1 MINQRNSRTM
11 KTRFTIALAVLFG
24 MSSFGVSAQL
34 SAEDCATTG
43 SVFYESAKV
52 GNYDAAYTPFTQL
65 RKDCPKWSLALYQL
79 GEKLLKDRIKK
90 ASDKTADI
98 NDLMSLY
105 KDRMKYFPSKTK
117 KGDVMGDIGLLMYD
131 NKMGSSKDQFNAF
144 DAAEKEDSKNF
155 TSPKQLYIYFN
166 LATELVDA
174 NQMPL
179 EDYFGLYDLLIN
191 KIEGKES
198 DMAKII
204 SGLLEKQEAGTKLT
218 SKEAKKLENAE
229 KNLGSYGKIKG
240 SINTLLGQR
249 ADCGNLVPLYEK
261 QFEERKSDINWVRVA
276 AGRLSAKDCNEGD
289 LFFRLVQQLHQLEPS
304 AKSAFYLGKLA
315 EKDGDSKL
323 ALDYYNQSAELE
335 TNPNDQAK
343 VYYQIAENFRKKGSF
358 GQARTYYRKALDKK
372 PSMGIC
378 YLRIAKMYGDSANNC
393 GTDVFSKRAVNWL
406 AADMAAKAGRVDGSI
421 ASNANATA
429 ASYRGRA
436 PSKQDI
442 FTEGMAGKTVSLSCW
457 IGGSIRVPNL

>member
-1 MINQRNSRTM
+1 MINQRNIRTM
-11 KTRFTIALAVLFG
+11 KTRVTIALVVLFG
-24 MSSFGVSAQL
+24 MSSIGVNAQL

-52 GNYDAAYTPFTQL
+52 GNYDAAYVPFTQL

-79 GEKLLKDRIKK
+79 GEKLLKDRIAK
-90 ASDKTADI
+90 AADKTADV
-98 NDLMSLY
+98 NDLMTLY
-105 KDRMKYFPSKTK
+105 KDRMTHFPSKTK
-117 KGDVMGDIGLLMYD
+117 KGDVMGDMAQLMYD
-131 NKMGSSKDQFNAF
+131 NKMGSMMDQFKAF
-144 DAAEKEDSKNF
+144 DDAENTDSATF

-166 LATELVDA
+166 LATDLVDA
-174 NQMPL
+174 GQLPL
-179 EDYFGLYDLLIN
+179 EDYFSLYDLLIN

-204 SGLLEKQEAGTKLT
+204 SGLLEKQEAGTALT
-218 SKEAKKLENAE
+218 SKETTKLNNAE

-249 ADCGNLVPLYEK
+249 ANCENLVPLYEK
-261 QFEERKSDINWVRVA
+261 QFEERKSDIKWVRVA
-276 AGRLSAKDCNEGD
+276 AGRLNAKECNEGD

-304 AKSAFYLGKLA
+304 AKSAFYLGRLA
-315 EKDGDSKL
+315 EKDGDSSL

-343 VYYQIAENFRKKGSF
+343 VYFQIAENFRKKGSF
-358 GQARTYYRKALDKK
+358 SQARSYYRKALEKK

-378 YLRIAKMYGDSANNC
+378 YLRIAKMYADSANNC
-393 GTDVFSKRAVNWL
+393 GADVFSKRSVYWL
-406 AADMAAKAGRVDGSI
+406 AADMASKAGRVDGSI
-421 ASNANATA
+421 AGTANSTA
-429 ASYRGRA
+429 AAYRGRA

-442 FTEGMAGKTVSLSCW
+442 FTEGMSGKSVPLGCW
-457 IGGSIRVPNL
+457 IGASVRVPNL

>member
-1 MINQRNSRTM
+1 M
-11 KTRFTIALAVLFG
+11 KNNITAVLVALLT
-24 MSSFGVSAQL
+24 MSSLSVSAQL

-52 GNYDAAYTPFTQL
+52 GNYDAAYEPFMQL

-90 ASDKTADI
+90 GTNKTADV

-105 KDRMKYFPSKTK
+105 EDRMKHFPSKTK
-117 KGDVMGDIGLLMYD
+117 KGDVMGDMAQLKYD
-131 NKMGSSKDQFNAF
+131 NKMGSTMDQFKAF
-144 DAAEKEDSKNF
+144 DMAQKTDSKNF

-166 LATELVDA
+166 LATDLVDS
-174 NQMPL
+174 NEMPL
-179 EDYFGLYDLLIN
+179 EDYFELYDVLIG

-198 DMAKII
+198 DMAKLI
-204 SGLLEKQEAGTKLT
+204 GQMEEKQESGATLT
-218 SKEAKKLENAE
+218 SKEKKRMSGAS
-229 KNLGSYGKIKG
+229 KNLESYGKIKG

-249 ADCGNLVPLYEK
+249 ADCENLVPLYEK
-261 QFEERKSDINWVRVA
+261 QFEERKGDIKWVRVA
-276 AGRLSAKDCNEGD
+276 AGRLSAKDCNDGD
-289 LFFRLVQQLHQLEPS
+289 IFFRLVQQLHNLEPS

-335 TNPNDQAK
+335 TNPGDQAK
-343 VYYQIAENFRKKGSF
+343 VYYQIAENFRKKGSY
-358 GQARTYYRKALDKK
+358 GQARSYFRKALDKK

-378 YLRIAKMYGDSANNC
+378 YLKIANMYAQSANNC

-406 AADMAAKAGRVDGSI
+406 AADMASKAARVDASI
-421 ASNANATA
+421 AGTANAAA

-436 PSKQDI
+436 PSKADI
-442 FTEGMAGKTVSLSCW
+442 FQEGKQGQKITFGCW
-457 IGGSIRVPNL
+457 IGSSVTVPTL

>member
-1 MINQRNSRTM
+1 M
-11 KTRFTIALAVLFG
+11 KTRLTVALAALLTL
-24 MSSFGVSAQL
+24 SSLSVNAQL

-52 GNYDAAYTPFTQL
+52 GNYDAAYEPFMQL

-90 ASDKTADI
+90 GTNKTADV

-105 KDRMKYFPSKTK
+105 EDRMKHFPSKTK
-117 KGDVMGDIGLLMYD
+117 KGDVMGDIAQLKYD
-131 NKMGSSKDQFNAF
+131 NKMGSTMDQFKAF
-144 DAAEKEDSKNF
+144 DMAEKTDSKNF

-166 LATELVDA
+166 LATDLVDA

-179 EDYFGLYDLLIN
+179 EDYFELYDLLIG

-198 DMAKII
+198 DMAKMI
-204 SGLLEKQEAGTKLT
+204 GQMEEKQESGATLT
-218 SKEAKKLENAE
+218 SKESKRMKGAT
-229 KNLGSYGKIKG
+229 KNLESYGKIKG

-249 ADCGNLVPLYEK
+249 ADCENLVPLYEK
-261 QFEERKSDINWVRVA
+261 QFEERKGDIKWVRVA
-276 AGRLSAKDCNEGD
+276 AGRLSAKDCNDGD
-289 LFFRLVQQLHQLEPS
+289 IFFRLVQQLHNLEPS

-315 EKDGDSKL
+315 EKDGDGKL

-335 TNPNDQAK
+335 TNPSDQAK

-358 GQARTYYRKALDKK
+358 GQARSYYRKALDKK

-378 YLRIAKMYGDSANNC
+378 YLKIANMYAQSANNC
-393 GTDVFSKRAVNWL
+393 GTDVFSKRAVYWL
-406 AADMAAKAGRVDGSI
+406 AADMASKAARVDGSI
-421 ASNANATA
+421 ASTANSTA

-436 PSKQDI
+436 PSKADI
-442 FTEGMAGKTVSLSCW
+442 FQEGKQGQRISFGCW
-457 IGGSIRVPNL
+457 IGASVTVPSL

>member
-1 MINQRNSRTM
+1 M
-11 KTRFTIALAVLFG
+11 KTRVTLALVALLG
-24 MSSFGVSAQL
+24 MSSFGVKAQL

-52 GNYDAAYTPFTQL
+52 GNYDAAYAPFMQL

-79 GEKLLKDRIKK
+79 GEKLLKDRIEK
-90 ASDKTADI
+90 AADKTADV

-105 KDRMKYFPSKTK
+105 KDRMTHFPSKTK
-117 KGDVMGDIGLLMYD
+117 KGDVMGDMGQLMYD
-131 NKMGSSKDQFNAF
+131 NKMGTAKSQFQAF
-144 DAAEKEDSKNF
+144 DDAEKTDSKNF

-166 LATELVDA
+166 LATDLVDA

-179 EDYFGLYDLLIN
+179 EQYFELYDNLIN

-204 SGLLEKQEAGTKLT
+204 SGLLEKQEAGTQLT
-218 SKEAKKLENAE
+218 SKENKKLENAE

-276 AGRLSAKDCNEGD
+276 AGRLSAKDCNDGD
-289 LFFRLVQQLHQLEPS
+289 LFFRLVQQLHLLEPS

-315 EKDGDSKL
+315 EKDGDSKT
-323 ALDYYNQSAELE
+323 ALDYYNQSADLE

-358 GQARTYYRKALDKK
+358 SQARSYYNKALDKK

-378 YLRIAKMYGDSANNC
+378 YLRIAAMYAESANNC
-393 GTDVFSKRAVNWL
+393 GTDVFSKRSVYWL
-406 AADMAAKAGRVDGSI
+406 AADMASKAGRVDGSI
-421 ASNANATA
+421 ASNANAA
-429 ASYRGRA
+429 ASSYRGRA

-442 FTEGMAGKTVSLSCW
+442 FTEGKAGQTVTLSCW
-457 IGGSIRVPNL
+457 IGTSVRVPNL

>member
-1 MINQRNSRTM
+1 M
-11 KTRFTIALAVLFG
+11 KTTVTIALVALFG
-24 MSSFGVSAQL
+24 MSSFVANAQL
-34 SAEDCATTG
+34 SAQECATTG

-52 GNYDAAYTPFTQL
+52 GNYDAAYTPFMQL

-90 ASDKTADI
+90 GTNKTADI
-98 NDLMSLY
+98 NDLLSLY
-105 KDRMKYFPSKTK
+105 RDRMTHFPSKTK

-131 NKMGSSKDQFNAF
+131 NNMGSKKDQFKAF
-144 DAAEKEDSKNF
+144 DDAEKTDSDNF

-179 EDYFGLYDLLIN
+179 EDYFELYDLLIN
-191 KIEGKES
+191 KIEGKEN

-204 SGLLEKQEAGTKLT
+204 GGLIEKQDAGTKLT

-249 ADCGNLVPLYEK
+249 ADCENLVPLYNK
-261 QFEERKSDINWVRVA
+261 QFEERKGDINWVRVA
-276 AGRLSAKDCNEGD
+276 AGRLSAKDCSDDTN
-289 LFFRLVQQLHQLEPS
+289 LFYRLVQQLHVLEPS

-315 EKDGDSKL
+315 EKDGDSKT
-323 ALDYYNQSAELE
+323 ALDYYNQSADLE
-335 TNPNDQAK
+335 TNPNEQAK
-343 VYYQIAENFRKKGSF
+343 VYYQIAENMRKKGSF
-358 GQARTYYRKALDKK
+358 GQARSYYRKALDKK
-372 PSMGIC
+372 PSMGMC

-406 AADMAAKAGRVDGSI
+406 AADMAAKAARVDGSI
-421 ASNANATA
+421 ASNANAAA

-442 FTEGMAGKTVSLSCW
+442 FTEGMAGKTVTLSCW
-457 IGGSIRVPNL
+457 IGQNIKVPSL